1 MLKKLLPISIA
12 GDEKFQAIADACD
25 AELEKVYENAEIPAI
40 LSRIDQLPE
49 PVLDLL
55 AWQFHI
61 EGWELASSIDEK
73 RALIKSAIELHRY
86 KGTKW
91 AIKKV
96 LEVLNLSGDIKEWF
110 EYGGEPYCFRI
121 TTDISER
128 KYVDTPKLLELIN
141 SYKNVR
147 SWVEALIVTLAAAGK
162 VDAAV
167 ASAVARP
174 ELEHTPTF
182 SADGTTLFFPCAIIK
197 PKLCGGIQFS
207 ASIITN
213 FEVGGT
219 IWLNL

>member
-96 LEVLNLSGDIKEWF
+96 LEALNLSGDIKEWF
-110 EYGGEPYCFRI
+110 EYGGEPHHFKL
-121 TTDISER
+121 TISVNRTLQNSNVVLTRELEE
-128 KYVDTPKLLELIN
+128 KLLELV
-141 SYKNVR
+141 SEYKNVR
-147 SWVEALIVTLAAAGK
+147 SWLEEFRVQAGI
-162 VDAAV
+162 DTGFAV
-167 ASAVARP
+167 A
-174 ELEHTPTF
+174 
-182 SADGTTLFFPCAIIK
+182 
-197 PKLCGGIQFS
+197 GGIK
-207 ASIITN
+207 A
-213 FEVGGT
+213 VGVIRAGAV
-219 IWLNL
+219 